1 MNIKQIISVGL
12 CIITV
17 SSLTV
22 YPVSAAKS
30 ASLENAQIVN
40 QVKLFNESK
49 LKELNQYIL
58 KINAKHPITKDL
70 INLYQKLDNLVVYD
84 IKIANELNTH
94 ANLYNKSL
102 EIGSLLEH
110 LFNFLEIIEK
120 PYTQNTFTAEMRA
133 SSIMKSLNKRL
144 DEINVSNNSG
154 QLNFKSKEEKID
166 HMIAYLHAVIPY
178 NYKYIGIN
186 LANEFNKTF
195 EDKTY
200 KNDQERMDH
209 IIAYLHYAIPYELK
223 EVGIQIANEFNKT
236 FA

>member
-12 CIITV
+12 CIITI

-22 YPVSAAKS
+22 CPVSAAKS

-58 KINAKHPITKDL
+58 KINTKHPITKDL
-70 INLYQKLDNLVVYD
+70 INLYQKLDNLVVYNINTAD
-84 IKIANELNTH
+84 ELNMH
-94 ANLYNKSL
+94 ANLYHKSL
-102 EIGSLLEH
+102 KIGSLLEH

-120 PYTQNTFTAEMRA
+120 PYTQDTFTAEMRA

-144 DEINVSNNSG
+144 DEINISNNSG

-166 HMIAYLHAVIPY
+166 HMIAYLHAIIPY
-178 NYKYIGIN
+178 NHKYIGIK

-209 IIAYLHYAIPYELK
+209 IIAYLHYAIPHELK